1 MYEKENLVLLIILNL
16 EQNNFPITNW
26 SEDDKPREK
35 LMLKGKSVLSDAE
48 LIAILIGSG
57 SRNESAV
64 GLSKRIL
71 ASVDNNLN
79 ALGKLSIQ
87 QLMNFKGIGEA
98 KAISIIAAMELGR
111 RRRVE
116 DAVEL
121 KKITSSKMIFEIM
134 QPIIGEL
141 PHEEFWVLYLNN
153 SNKVLSKSQ
162 LGKGGITGTLVDVRL
177 VFKAALEM
185 GATGLILCHNHPSGT
200 LMPSEA
206 DKQITKKLKAAGQN
220 LDINVLDHIIIAE
233 NGFYSFNDDGI
244 F

>member
-1 MYEKENLVLLIILNL
+1 MAENSF
-16 EQNNFPITNW
+16 FPIANW

-64 GLSKRIL
+64 DLSKKIL

-79 ALGKLSIQ
+79 ALGKVSIS

-98 KAISIIAAMELGR
+98 KAISIIAALELGR
-111 RRRVE
+111 RRRAEEV
-116 DAVEL
+116 VEL
-121 KKITSSKMIFEIM
+121 KKVTSSKVIFEIM

-141 PHEEFWVLYLNN
+141 PHEEFWIIYLNN
-153 SNKVLSKSQ
+153 SNKVISKSQ
-162 LGKGGITGTLVDVRL
+162 LSKGGITGTLVDIRI
-177 VFKAALEM
+177 VFKTALEM
-185 GATGLILCHNHPSGT
+185 GATALILCHNHPSGT
-200 LMPSEA
+200 LIPSDA
-206 DKQITKKLKAAGQN
+206 DRQITRKLKLAGDS
-220 LDINVLDHIIIAE
+220 LEIKVLDHLIVTE
-233 NGFYSFNDDGI
+233 TSYFSFADEGI

>member
-1 MYEKENLVLLIILNL
+1 M
-16 EQNNFPITNW
+16 EQTNFPITNW

-35 LMLKGKSVLSDAE
+35 LMLKGKSALSDAE

-79 ALGKLSIQ
+79 ALGKLTIQ

-98 KAISIIAAMELGR
+98 KAISIMAAMELGR
-111 RRRVE
+111 RRRAE
-116 DAVEL
+116 DTVEL
-121 KKITSSKMIFEIM
+121 KKITSSKMIFELM

-153 SNKVLSKSQ
+153 SNKVLAKSQ

-177 VFKAALEM
+177 VFKPALEM
-185 GATGLILCHNHPSGT
+185 GATALILCHNHPSGT
-200 LMPSEA
+200 LIPSDA

-220 LDINVLDHIIIAE
+220 LDINVLDHIIITE

>member
-1 MYEKENLVLLIILNL
+1 M

-35 LMLKGKSVLSDAE
+35 LMLKGKSALSDAE

-57 SRNESAV
+57 NRNESAV
-64 GLSKRIL
+64 DLSKRIL
-71 ASVDNNLN
+71 GSVDNNLN
-79 ALGKLSIQ
+79 ALGKLSIS

-111 RRRVE
+111 RRRAE

-121 KKITSSKMIFEIM
+121 TKITSSKVVFEIM

-141 PHEEFWVLYLNN
+141 PHEEFWILYLNN
-153 SNKVLSKSQ
+153 SNKVISKSQ
-162 LGKGGITGTLVDVRL
+162 LSKGGITGTLVDVRL
-177 VFKAALEM
+177 VFKTALEM
-185 GATGLILCHNHPSGT
+185 GATSLILCHNHPSGALT
-200 LMPSEA
+200 PSDA
-206 DKQITKKLKAAGQN
+206 DKQITRKLKLAGDS
-220 LDINVLDHIIIAE
+220 LEIKVLDHLIVTE
-233 NGFYSFNDDGI
+233 NHYFSFVDEGI